1 MVGYLD
7 RGAKNMST
15 DDIVQ
20 IKVDKHSVGIMGL
33 RQIFEEMARDFAD
46 KPDEEVKT
54 EVLNRLS
61 KRNYIPDSARERYG
75 SALIRQFKKFLGLP
89 CDEDKHRGL
98 EIKILGPGCAQC
110 DSLERELM
118 EVMTALDLPADIDH
132 VRDIKEIGKYG
143 VMGTPA
149 LLINDKVKSVGT
161 VPPKSKVIQWLN
173 EIKQ

>member
-1 MVGYLD
+1 MP
-7 RGAKNMST
+7 T

-33 RQIFEEMARDFAD
+33 KQIFEEMANDFAE
-46 KPDEEVKT
+46 KPDEELKA
-54 EVLNRLS
+54 ELLNRLS
-61 KRNYIPDSARERYG
+61 RKNYIPNSAKERYG
-75 SALIRQFKKFLGLP
+75 NAFIREFKKFLGVP
-89 CDEDKHRGL
+89 CDEDEHEGL

-110 DSLERELM
+110 DRLERELM
-118 EVMTALDLPADIDH
+118 EVMAELDLPADIEH

-149 LLINDKVKSVGT
+149 LLINGAVKSVGS
-161 VPPKSKVIQWLN
+161 VPPKNKVIQWLN